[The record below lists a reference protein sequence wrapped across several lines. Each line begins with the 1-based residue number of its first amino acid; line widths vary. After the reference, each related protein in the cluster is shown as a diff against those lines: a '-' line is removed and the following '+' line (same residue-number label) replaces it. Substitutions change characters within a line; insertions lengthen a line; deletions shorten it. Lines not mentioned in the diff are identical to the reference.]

1 MATGLREPM
10 GEARTPRGADGLG
23 LQALRDLRATRR
35 RRYAENVDVM
45 EVLYRL
51 YLGVLFGGWGLA
63 LISGALADVRVDHH
77 TVQEIHRHGPAA
89 LGILVAITVAAGLRS
104 GGRGGPLVLEAADV
118 QHVLLSPVD
127 RGAALRGLA
136 MRRLRTAAFV
146 GVVAGLIAGN
156 FAFRRLP
163 GRPAEWLLCGAV
175 FGATVAVWGLAGAMI
190 ASGRRMHRAV
200 VFLLAVLIVGW
211 SVADLL
217 SDRMTSPATML
228 GQLVLWQLHRRGDS
242 FALPAV
248 GLAVCAVAALF
259 GLAGLA
265 GTSLEAARR
274 RAGLAAQLRF
284 AVTTQDL
291 RAIILLRRQ
300 LASEIPRRRPWLR
313 LTRSSGQRR
322 AVWHRDWQSFLR
334 WPFVRVV
341 RVCVLGA
348 VAGLSLFGV
357 WRGTTPLVLVAAF
370 ALMVAAFDAV
380 EPVGQE
386 VDHPMRLGLLPVAPR
401 EVIRRHLVAP
411 VALLGGVLLIAVAAV
426 IAVGGSGGLVAV
438 VVVMVV
444 PTALLSL
451 CCAALSVTNDPFKYV
466 LTPQIGYFQTG
477 FPVVLLIVGVGAP
490 VLFARSAARHGAPA
504 AGVAIG
510 CELVVLLICAGV
522 VAWLGQRIS
531 ATVPVRS

>member
-1 MATGLREPM
+1 MT
-10 GEARTPRGADGLG
+10 ADASALGVNKTLG
-23 LQALRDLRATRR
+23 LQALHDLRAARR
-35 RRYAENVDVM
+35 RRYAENVDVL

-77 TVQEIHRHGPAA
+77 TVEEIHRRGPAA
-89 LGILVAITVAAGLRS
+89 LGLLVAIAAAAGLRS
-104 GGRGGPLVLEAADV
+104 GGRGGPLVLEAPDV

-136 MRRLRTAAFV
+136 VRRLRTAAFV

-200 VFLLAVLIVGW
+200 VLLVALLIVGW

-217 SDRMTSPATML
+217 AGRATSPATML
-228 GQLVLWQLHRRGDS
+228 GELALWPLRRASDS
-242 FALPAV
+242 LALPAA
-248 GLAVCAVAALF
+248 GLAACAVFALF

-313 LTRSSGQRR
+313 LASSDGPSR
-322 AVWHRDWQSFLR
+322 AVWQRDWQSFLR
-334 WPFVRVV
+334 WPLVRVA
-341 RVCVLGA
+341 RVCVLG
-348 VAGLSLFGV
+348 VIAGVSLVGA
-357 WRGTTPLVLVAAF
+357 WRGTTPLVLVASC

-380 EPVGQE
+380 EPIGQE
-386 VDHPMRLGLLPVAPR
+386 VDHPMRLGLLPIAPR

-411 VALLGGVLLIAVAAV
+411 VVLMAGVSLIAVATVVAAGASAALVEVV
-426 IAVGGSGGLVAV
+426 I
-438 VVVMVV
+438 VMAL
-444 PTALLSL
+444 PAGLLSL
-451 CCAALSVTNDPFKYV
+451 CCAALSVTNDPYKYV
-466 LTPQIGYFQTG
+466 LTPEIGYLQTG
-477 FPVVLLIVGVGAP
+477 IPVVLVIIGVSGP
-490 VLFARSAARHGAPA
+490 VLLARAAARHGAAAVGPA
-504 AGVAIG
+504 AG
-510 CELVVLLICAGV
+510 CEFVVLLVCAAV
-522 VAWLGQRIS
+522 IAWLGQRIS
-531 ATVPVRS
+531 ARVPVRS

>member
-1 MATGLREPM
+1 VAADPSAWGVDKTLGLR
-10 GEARTPRGADGLG
+10 
-23 LQALRDLRATRR
+23 ALRDLRAARR
-35 RRYAENVDVM
+35 RRYAENVDLLD
-45 EVLYRL
+45 VLYRL

-63 LISGALADVRVDHH
+63 LISGWLADVRVDHH
-77 TVQEIHRHGPAA
+77 TVEEIHRHGPAA
-89 LGILVAITVAAGLRS
+89 LGILVAIAAAAGLRS

-136 MRRLRTAAFV
+136 VRRLRTAGFV
-146 GVVAGLIAGN
+146 GVVVGLIAGN

-163 GRPAEWLLCGAV
+163 GQPAEWLLCGAV
-175 FGATVAVWGLAGAMI
+175 FGAAVAVWGLAAAMI

-200 VFLLAVLIVGW
+200 VLLLAVLIVGW
-211 SVADLL
+211 SVADLVGE
-217 SDRMTSPATML
+217 RTTSPATML
-228 GQLVLWQLHRRGDS
+228 GQLVLWPLHRGSDS
-242 FALPAV
+242 FALPGA
-248 GLAVCAVAALF
+248 GLAACAVFALF

-313 LTRSSGQRR
+313 LARSDGPRR
-322 AVWHRDWQSFLR
+322 AVWRRDWQSFLR
-334 WPFVRVV
+334 WPLVRVV
-341 RVCVLGA
+341 RVCVLGV
-348 VAGLSLFGV
+348 VAGVSLFGV
-357 WRGTTPLVLVAAF
+357 WRGTTPLVLIAAF

-380 EPVGQE
+380 EPIGQE
-386 VDHPMRLGLLPVAPR
+386 VDHPMRLGLLPVAPG

-411 VALLGGVLLIAVAAV
+411 VVLMAGVSLIAVATVVA
-426 IAVGGSGGLVAV
+426 AGGPGGLVAV
-438 VVVMVV
+438 VVVMLV

-466 LTPQIGYFQTG
+466 LTPQIGYLQTG
-477 FPVVLLIVGVGAP
+477 FPVVLVIIGVSGP
-490 VLFARSAARHGAPA
+490 VLLARAAARHGAVA
-504 AGVAIG
+504 AGAAIG
-510 CELVVLLICAGV
+510 CEFVVLLICAAV
-522 VAWLGQRIS
+522 IAWLGNRIS

>member
-1 MATGLREPM
+1 VNTTLSLR
-10 GEARTPRGADGLG
+10 
-23 LQALRDLRATRR
+23 ALHDLRAARR
-35 RRYAENVDVM
+35 RRYAENVNLT
-45 EVLYRL
+45 EVLYRI
-51 YLGVLFGGWGLA
+51 YLGVLFGGWALA

-77 TVQEIHRHGPAA
+77 TVLEIHRHGPAA
-89 LGILVAITVAAGLRS
+89 LGLLVAIVAAAGLRS

-136 MRRLRTAAFV
+136 VRRLRTAGFV

-163 GRPAEWLLCGAV
+163 GGAAEWLLCGAV

-190 ASGRRMHRAV
+190 ASGRRLRRV
-200 VFLLAVLIVGW
+200 VVLLLAVLIVGW
-211 SVADLL
+211 SVADLVGE
-217 SDRMTSPATML
+217 RTTSPATML
-228 GQLVLWQLHRRGDS
+228 GQLVLWPLHHRGDS
-242 FALPAV
+242 FALPAAGV
-248 GLAVCAVAALF
+248 VLCAVFASL

-300 LASEIPRRRPWLR
+300 LASETPRRRPWLR
-313 LTRSSGQRR
+313 LARSDGSRR
-322 AVWHRDWQSFLR
+322 AVWRRDWHSFLR
-334 WPFVRVV
+334 WPLVRVV
-341 RVCVLGA
+341 RVCLLGA
-348 VAGLSLFGV
+348 VAGVSLLGA
-357 WRGTTPLVLVAAF
+357 WRGTTPLVLVASF

-380 EPVGQE
+380 EPIGQE

-411 VALLGGVLLIAVAAV
+411 VVLMAAVSLIAVATA
-426 IAVGGSGGLVAV
+426 IAAGASAALVGV

-451 CCAALSVTNDPFKYV
+451 CCAALTVTNDPFKYV
-466 LTPQIGYFQTG
+466 LTPEIGYFQTG
-477 FPVVLLIVGVGAP
+477 FPIVLVIVGVSAP
-490 VLFARSAARHGAPA
+490 VLLARTAARHGGTA
-504 AGVAIG
+504 AGAAVG
-510 CELVVLLICAGV
+510 CEFGVLLVCAAV
-522 VAWLGQRIS
+522 IAWLGQRIS
-531 ATVPVRS
+531 TRVPVRS

>member
-1 MATGLREPM
+1 MATGPS
-10 GEARTPRGADGLG
+10 
-23 LQALRDLRATRR
+23 LQALRDLRAARR

-51 YLGVLFGGWGLA
+51 YIGVLFGGWGLA
-63 LISGALADVRVDHH
+63 LISGWLADVRVDHH
-77 TVQEIHRHGPAA
+77 TVEEIHRHGPAA
-89 LGILVAITVAAGLRS
+89 LGMLVAIAVAAGLRS

-136 MRRLRTAAFV
+136 VRRLRNAGFV
-146 GVVAGLIAGN
+146 GAVAGLIAGN

-175 FGATVAVWGLAGAMI
+175 FGATVGVWALASAMI
-190 ASGRRMHRAV
+190 ASGRRMHRAL

-217 SDRMTSPATML
+217 TERTTSPATML
-228 GQLVLWQLHRRGDS
+228 GQLVLWPLHRGSDS

-248 GLAVCAVAALF
+248 GLAACAVFALF

-313 LTRSSGQRR
+313 LARSDGPSR

-334 WPFVRVV
+334 WPVVRVV
-341 RVCVLGA
+341 RVCVLGV
-348 VAGLSLFGV
+348 VAGVSLFGV

-386 VDHPMRLGLLPVAPR
+386 VDHPMRLGLLPVAPG
-401 EVIRRHLVAP
+401 ELLRRHLVAP
-411 VALLGGVLLIAVAAV
+411 VVLMAGVSLIAVASV
-426 IAVGGSGGLVAV
+426 IAAGGSGGLVGA

-477 FPVVLLIVGVGAP
+477 FPVVLVIIGVGGP
-490 VLFARSAARHGAPA
+490 VLLARAAARHGAAA
-504 AGVAIG
+504 AGAAVG
-510 CELVVLLICAGV
+510 CEFAVLLICAAV
-522 VAWLGQRIS
+522 IAWLGKRIA